1 MSDNR
6 HFNKLVSAGRP
17 IGEVVSVDEFLVR
30 VRGLHPVSTHAL
42 VMFEDGS
49 KGFVYYILE
58 DYVLVLHLGSTPVET
73 GMTVVVQHHDLVAK
87 VGKEFIGRVISV
99 MGEPLDGK
107 GPIAADSI
115 WQVFAAAPPLHER
128 ELLDTQLPTGVTSL
142 DIIFP
147 IVRGQRLAIVGDS
160 KSGKSTLATQIVI
173 NQKDTDLVC
182 IYVLIAK
189 RRSDVDQLLDRLQKN
204 DAMKNAIVI
213 VSTMFESLVVNYLA
227 PYVACAMGEYLWQQ
241 CDQDVLVIYD
251 DLTTH
256 AQIYRQISLISGKSP
271 GRDSYPGDMFYAHS
285 SLLERAGRLHRNH
298 STLSCLPIVLA
309 VAGDITAFLPTNIMS
324 ITDGQWILDM
334 NIFRDGV
341 RPAVNTGLSVT
352 RVGGV
357 GQNKRQQD
365 LGVKALR
372 SVAAYNQAH
381 EFATFGSEM
390 GPEATMDLERG
401 KLMRQVFTQA
411 PGETY
416 SLMAQQLLMDIVM
429 NLEIGQEIS
438 VGTLRQ
444 VVEEY
449 AVKIEK
455 DEDYDGVRAE
465 LLKKCLT
472 TKSEAPKPAE
482 AKT

>member
-6 HFNKLVSAGRP
+6 HFNKLVSSGRP
-17 IGEVVSVDEFLVR
+17 IGEVISVNEFLVK
-30 VRGLHPVSTHAL
+30 VKGLHPVSTHAL

-49 KGFVYYILE
+49 KGFVYFIME
-58 DYVLVLHLGSTPVET
+58 DYVLVLHLGSKHVET
-73 GMTVVVQHHDLVAK
+73 GMTVVVQHHDLVAR

-107 GPIAADSI
+107 GPIAAEGV
-115 WQVFAAAPPLHER
+115 WEVFKPAPPLHQR
-128 ELLDTQLPTGVTSL
+128 EMLDTQLPTGVTSL

-173 NQKDTDLVC
+173 NQKDSDIVT

-189 RRSDVDQLLDRLQKN
+189 RRTDVAELLDRLQKN

-227 PYVACAMGEYLWQQ
+227 PYVACAMGEYFWQD
-241 CDQDVLVIYD
+241 CDRDVLVIYD
-251 DLTTH
+251 DLTSH
-256 AQIYRQISLISGKSP
+256 AQIYREISLIAGKSP

-298 STLSCLPIVLA
+298 KTLSCLPVVLA

-357 GQNKRQQD
+357 GQNKRQQG
-365 LGVKALR
+365 LGVQALR

-390 GPEATMDLERG
+390 GAEATLDLLRG
-401 KLMRQVFTQA
+401 KRMRELFTQA

-416 SLMAQQLLMDIVM
+416 GLMAQQLMMDIVM
-429 NLEIGQEIS
+429 NLQTGEEVS
-438 VGTLRQ
+438 VGTLKQ
-444 VVEEY
+444 QAEEY
-449 AVKIEK
+449 AVKITK
-455 DEDYDGVRAE
+455 DEEYDKIRDE
-465 LLKKCLT
+465 LRKKVMV
-472 TKSEAPKPAE
+472 EAPKEE
-482 AKT
+482 AKK